1 MKEAVLGKLRRQG
14 GKKAV
19 GSFNKQYKY
28 NSEMIC
34 SFVLVIKSHVKNVG
48 NKGVFWAWKRKQQ
61 SQRPVLNYLTL
72 EKTKLNFRSCPD
84 AAGRLHLSGTYHHL
98 SRNFPPPTPAQ
109 KAYHPLPNYKCHLN

>member
-1 MKEAVLGKLRRQG
+1 MNNNRMKEAVLGKLRRQG

-48 NKGVFWAWKRKQQ
+48 NKGVFWAWKENNSLKG
-61 SQRPVLNYLTL
+61 P
-72 EKTKLNFRSCPD
+72 C
-84 AAGRLHLSGTYHHL
+84 
-98 SRNFPPPTPAQ
+98 
-109 KAYHPLPNYKCHLN
+109 